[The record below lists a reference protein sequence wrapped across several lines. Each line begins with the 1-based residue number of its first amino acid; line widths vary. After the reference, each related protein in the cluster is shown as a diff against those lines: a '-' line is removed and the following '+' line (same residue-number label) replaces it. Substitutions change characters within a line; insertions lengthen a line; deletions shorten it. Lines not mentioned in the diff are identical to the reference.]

1 MRNELEKEVKRLQD
15 EIQSLKNENKQLK
28 EDKEDVERQFI
39 DFKLKHDSIV
49 TKLRGKTL
57 TAEKR
62 SDFPL
67 FLVTLN
73 IHRENC
79 RVVVIATKAFL
90 FHCER
95 CFREDVPTKS
105 HVHIS

>member
-49 TKLRGKTL
+49 TKLRGN
-57 TAEKR
+57 
-62 SDFPL
+62 SF
-67 FLVTLN
+67 
-73 IHRENC
+73 
-79 RVVVIATKAFL
+79 IA
-90 FHCER
+90 
-95 CFREDVPTKS
+95 
-105 HVHIS
+105 